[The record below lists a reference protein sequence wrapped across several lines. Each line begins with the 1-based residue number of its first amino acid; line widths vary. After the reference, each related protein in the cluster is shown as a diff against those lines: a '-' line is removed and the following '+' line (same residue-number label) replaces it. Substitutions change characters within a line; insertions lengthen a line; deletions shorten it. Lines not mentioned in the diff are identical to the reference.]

1 MTSFLISSLKRVNEN
16 FRRNDRESNRK
27 QRARTFLRVLSKFFF
42 LKNKKE
48 KKSIYQFCCEE
59 LRVIDFIK
67 AIIKRLFNSTKEVVI
82 EDNSCNKNWIKIIV
96 EDLISKLLNSSNRW
110 SSCRHLLKDD
120 WKEMKKIREQFRC
133 SFLLEYL
140 VVRRETKK
148 SRSNSH
154 SLLLFRYIVVNR
166 KRQKSEENL
175 CWLFSW
181 SNIVMISFI
190 KDKFLRRRH
199 LSLRIRLWTMTCLL
213 IKMSSWKKSLI
224 LSS

>member
-1 MTSFLISSLKRVNEN
+1 MTSLLISSLKRVNEN
-16 FRRNDRESNRK
+16 FRKNDKESNRK
-27 QRARTFLRVLSKFFF
+27 QRVRILLWVLSKFLF

-48 KKSIYQFCCEE
+48 KKNIYQFCCEE
-59 LRVIDFIK
+59 LRMIDFIK
-67 AIIKRLFNSTKEVVI
+67 AIIKRLFNSTKEIVI
-82 EDNSCNKNWIKIIV
+82 ENNSCNKNWIKIIV

-120 WKEMKKIREQFRC
+120 WKEMKKIRKQFRC
-133 SFLLEYL
+133 FLFLEYL
-140 VVRRETKK
+140 VVKKETKK

-154 SLLLFRYIVVNR
+154 SFFLFEYIVVN
-166 KRQKSEENL
+166 KERQKSKENL
-175 CWLFSW
+175 YWLFSW

-199 LSLRIRLWTMTCLL
+199 LLLRIRLWTMTCLL
-213 IKMSSWKKSLI
+213 IKMSSWKRSLT